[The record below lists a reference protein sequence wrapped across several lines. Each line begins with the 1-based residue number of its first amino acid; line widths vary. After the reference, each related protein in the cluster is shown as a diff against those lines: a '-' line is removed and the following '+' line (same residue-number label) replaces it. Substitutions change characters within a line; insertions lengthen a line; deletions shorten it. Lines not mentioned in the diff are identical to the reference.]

1 MRMSDLIGRQEFE
14 KDTNVLHKD
23 LIRKQD
29 AIEEIARWI
38 GYIDEDMI
46 LRIQTGLKKL
56 PSAQRWI
63 PVSERMPKEHESIWA
78 KAKGTDQWSESMWEK
93 QSDEVIVTELF
104 EDGTLRTETA
114 CTHDGEWYV
123 KVKTVKRK
131 IVAWMPLPDPWKG
144 E

>member
-1 MRMSDLIGRQEFE
+1 MSDLISRQA
-14 KDTNVLHKD
+14 
-23 LIRKQD
+23 

-63 PVSERMPKEHESIWA
+63 PVSESLPEEHESIWA
-78 KAKGTDQWSESMWEK
+78 KAKGTERWSESMWEK

-104 EDGTLRTETA
+104 EDGTTRTDTA

-123 KVKTVKRK
+123 KIKAVKRK
-131 IVAWMPLPDPWKG
+131 IIAWLPLPKPWRG
-144 E
+144 EEG